1 MPYEKRISR
10 AQPGCVVVVLDDSGS
25 MGDPLPGTSDPKYQ
39 WVERLLGFVLKELLA
54 RSTETKGDAVVIKPR
69 YFATVITYGSTPH
82 LWGSEGMDIQ
92 AVVEK
97 YTREGNS
104 LGLGG
109 KLGGTDAAA
118 ALQMV
123 LNYLQGAVAEQQFS
137 SAFPPTVFHLTDGMS
152 ATDARPVVEQIARLD
167 TSDGNVLLV
176 NAFIGTETNLA
187 YKGPEDFP
195 GYAQASEVGPSDD
208 NLRLFEMSSEIPEV
222 MRANLVQDGIFP
234 NLRAGARL
242 FFDVRTREMLKHTL
256 AVVGSIGSR
265 ADRMAR

>member
-1 MPYEKRISR
+1 MPYERKISR
-10 AQPGCVVVVLDDSGS
+10 AQPGCVVMVLDDSGS
-25 MGDPLPGTSDPKYQ
+25 MGEPLPGTSDPKYQ
-39 WVERLLGFVLKELLA
+39 WVERLLGCVLKELLA
-54 RSTETKGDAVVIKPR
+54 RSTETKGDAVLIKPR
-69 YFATVITYGSTPH
+69 YFATVFTYGSAPQ

-118 ALQMV
+118 ALQQAF
-123 LNYLQGAVAEQQFS
+123 NYLERAVADERFS
-137 SAFPPTVFHLTDGMS
+137 ASFPAMLFHLTDGMS
-152 ATDARPVVEQIARLD
+152 ATDPRPVAEQIKRLA
-167 TSDGNVLLV
+167 TSDGNILVL
-176 NAFIGTETNLA
+176 NSFIGTQTNLA
-187 YKGPEDFP
+187 YTGPEDFP
-195 GYAQASEVGPSDD
+195 GYVQANEVGQSED
-208 NLRLFEMSSEIPEV
+208 NVRLFEMSSEIPEV

-265 ADRMAR
+265 ADRMAK